1 MSETEE
7 EPAKSEAELEAEI
20 ENDGNPTLL
29 PSDRMVTSTVRCQG
43 PCGNEVV
50 TDATVDVVAGAV
62 VEEWTPSHPYVVV
75 EGVESSRPEEEQWCT
90 TCSKS
95 RFDIQKS
102 AGELRREQVTRYV
115 TPRMVAAFASGAL
128 LALLVSVMFVV

>member
-7 EPAKSEAELEAEI
+7 ETVESETNPSMMP
-20 ENDGNPTLL
+20 ND
-29 PSDRMVTSTVRCQG
+29 RIVTETARCQG
-43 PCGNEVV
+43 HCSDEVV
-50 TDATVDVVAGAV
+50 TDATVDVVVGAI

-90 TCSKS
+90 TCSTS
-95 RFDIQKS
+95 QFGVQKS
-102 AGELRREQVTRYV
+102 AGELRRERVTRYV
-115 TPRMVAAFASGAL
+115 TPRTVAAFTSGAL